1 MRPVTDEMI
10 VRFMG
15 VAQRLKAVS
24 SMPISRAREWIA
36 QQPKPGCEEYRVY
49 TIWDDQGRLLAH
61 GRRDECAAAIGVQ
74 TDRISHQYSRYLR
87 GVQTK
92 RIYSVIDERGDDDDK
107 IIV

>member
-10 VRFMG
+10 VRFME
-15 VAQRLKAVS
+15 VAQRLKSVS

-36 QQPKPGCEEYRVY
+36 QQPKPGREEYRVY

-74 TDRISHQYSRYLR
+74 TACISHQHNRYLR

-107 IIV
+107 ITV

>member
-10 VRFMG
+10 VRFME

-36 QQPKPGCEEYRVY
+36 QQPKPVHEEYRVY

-74 TDRISHQYSRYLR
+74 TDRISRQYSRYLR

-92 RIYSVIDERGDDDDK
+92 RIYSVIDERDDDDDK
-107 IIV
+107 ITV

>member
-10 VRFMG
+10 VRFME
-15 VAQRLKAVS
+15 VAQRLKSVS

-74 TDRISHQYSRYLR
+74 TARISHQYSRYLR

-107 IIV
+107 ITV

>member
-10 VRFMG
+10 VRFME

-24 SMPISRAREWIA
+24 NMPISRAREWIA
-36 QQPKPGCEEYRVY
+36 QQPKPGREEHRVY

-74 TDRISHQYSRYLR
+74 TDRISDQYNRYLR
-87 GVQTK
+87 GMQTK
-92 RIYSVIDERGDDDDK
+92 LIYSVIDERGDDDDE
-107 IIV
+107 ITV

>member
-10 VRFMG
+10 VRFME
-15 VAQRLKAVS
+15 VAKRLKAVS

-36 QQPKPGCEEYRVY
+36 QQPKSGREEYRVY

-61 GRRDECAAAIGVQ
+61 GRREECAAAIGVQ
-74 TDRISHQYSRYLR
+74 TDRISDQYNRYLR

-92 RIYSVIDERGDDDDK
+92 RIYSVVDERGDDDDK
-107 IIV
+107 ITV

>member
-10 VRFMG
+10 VRFME
-15 VAQRLKAVS
+15 VAQRLKSVS

-74 TDRISHQYSRYLR
+74 TNSISVQHNRYLR
-87 GVQTK
+87 GMQTK
-92 RIYSVIDERGDDDDK
+92 LIYSVIDERGDDDDE
-107 IIV
+107 ITV

>member
-10 VRFMG
+10 VRFME
-15 VAQRLKAVS
+15 VAQRLKSVS

-36 QQPKPGCEEYRVY
+36 QQPKPGREEYRVY
-49 TIWDDQGRLLAH
+49 TIWDDRGRLLAH

-74 TDRISHQYSRYLR
+74 TARISHQYNRYLR

-107 IIV
+107 MTV

>member
-10 VRFMG
+10 VRFME

-61 GRRDECAAAIGVQ
+61 GRRDECAAAIGVK
-74 TDRISHQYSRYLR
+74 TDRISTQYNRYLR

-92 RIYSVIDERGDDDDK
+92 LIYSVIDERGDDDDK
-107 IIV
+107 ITV